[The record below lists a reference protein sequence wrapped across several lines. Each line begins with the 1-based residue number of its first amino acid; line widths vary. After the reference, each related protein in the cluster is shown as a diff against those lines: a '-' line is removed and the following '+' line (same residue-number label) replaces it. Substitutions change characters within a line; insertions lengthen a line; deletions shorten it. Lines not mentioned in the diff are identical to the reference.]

1 MFPHGPAKGDV
12 QSVLDYDRGNHL
24 SVYIDTGILVKS
36 YVFEEDSPEAIA
48 IIEAAGDPLIFS
60 HVHGIEIPNAIR
72 LKRFRGEITKA
83 EEAAAIRVFQSD
95 IDAGRLARP
104 DYDLAEVFIQAERL
118 SAKHAGDI
126 GSRSLDVLHVAAA
139 LQCGCA
145 SLASFDER
153 QRKIAILAGL
163 KLLPAKRTKS

>member
-1 MFPHGPAKGDV
+1 M
-12 QSVLDYDRGNHL
+12 
-24 SVYIDTGILVKS
+24 DTGILVKS

-83 EEAAAIRVFQSD
+83 EEAAAIRVLRAD

-104 DYDLAEVFIQAERL
+104 EYDLAEVFIRAERL
-118 SAKHAGDI
+118 SAKHSADI

-139 LQCGCA
+139 LQCGCV

-153 QRKIAILAGL
+153 QRKLAGL
-163 KLLPAKRTKS
+163 AGLNLLPVKRKKS

>member
-1 MFPHGPAKGDV
+1 
-12 QSVLDYDRGNHL
+12 L

-36 YVFEEDSPEAIA
+36 YVFEGDSREAIA
-48 IIEAAGDPLIFS
+48 IIEAVGDPLIFS
-60 HVHGIEIPNAIR
+60 HIHEVEIPNAIR
-72 LKRFRGEITKA
+72 LKRFRGQITKA
-83 EEAAAIRVFQSD
+83 EEAAAIRVFRAD
-95 IDAGRLARP
+95 IDAGRLMRP

-118 SAKHAGDI
+118 STRHSGDI

-153 QRKIAILAGL
+153 QRKIAALAGL
-163 KLLPAKRTKS
+163 KLLPTKTKKS

>member
-1 MFPHGPAKGDV
+1 M
-12 QSVLDYDRGNHL
+12 

-36 YVFEEDSPEAIA
+36 YIFEEDSPEAIA
-48 IIEAAGDPLIFS
+48 IIEAAEDPLIFS
-60 HVHGIEIPNAIR
+60 HLHAIEIPNAIR

-83 EEAAAIRVFQSD
+83 EEAAAIRVFRSD

-104 DYDLAEVFIQAERL
+104 DYDLAEVFREAEQISSRY
-118 SAKHAGDI
+118 SGDV

-139 LQCGCA
+139 LQSSCE

-153 QRKIAILAGL
+153 QRMIAGLAGL
-163 KLLPAKRTKS
+163 KVIPSKRKKL